1 MSNKRSQ
8 IVPSFRSS
16 AKWLASRC
24 FRSCT
29 IILLVLTIS
38 LSAFSQSSGSSSS
51 GGAPRRDPQAIAA
64 VEQALDAL
72 GNKTAYLHVHTIVI
86 RGNIQTVDGQAISS
100 FLWEDDLSG
109 KIPEFRKEIRSGNS
123 VALLVSGHGTPSQH
137 RDGRQ
142 RQLPVQVALAL
153 PPFYVPGV
161 VLTRQ
166 LNNPTYSFQLVDD
179 ADGLIHVRTSWQLNL
194 GTASVSVQDWY
205 FSTNTKLPV
214 RVQYVLP
221 NSEKPSQL
229 KPVFLEFSDFRT
241 VTASGIAIPFSM
253 IGHGVNQQIRKFA
266 VTEAQINTPID
277 SNHFEMNGGQQ

>member
-1 MSNKRSQ
+1 
-8 IVPSFRSS
+8 
-16 AKWLASRC
+16 
-24 FRSCT
+24 
-29 IILLVLTIS
+29 LTIS

-72 GNKTAYLHVHTIVI
+72 GNKTAYLYVHTIVI